1 MSWEIQAHI
10 SVCPYEEEMDIALVV
25 IVRCWRDAIR
35 GLVGLGAVVGI
46 GDGGRDGEVGKE
58 GKEGVM
64 GDEEEEEEGERRA
77 MGEKP

>member
-35 GLVGLGAVVGI
+35 WSVGEEVGM
-46 GDGGRDGEVGKE
+46 GEVGRDGEMRKE